1 MGSLRGIGYFI
12 SIISVLLIGAVAW
25 PRPDEPSWKAA
36 VLLAG
41 MAASIIG
48 MALRWMASRKQLGEL
63 RRVEQQLGVGQRPAR
78 TPPPAEPSAAIA
90 SVASGSS
97 GG

>member
-1 MGSLRGIGYFI
+1 MRGIGYFI
-12 SIISVLLIGAVAW
+12 SIISVFLIGAVAW
-25 PRPDEPSWKAA
+25 PRPDEPSWKAVA
-36 VLLAG
+36 LLTG

-48 MALRWMASRKQLGEL
+48 MALRWIASRKQLGEL
-63 RRVEQQLGVGQRPAR
+63 HEVERRVEADQRPAR

-97 GG
+97 GA

>member
-1 MGSLRGIGYFI
+1 MRGVGYLI
-12 SIISVLLIGAVAW
+12 SIISVFLIGAVAW
-25 PRPDEPSWKAA
+25 PRPDEPSWKAVA
-36 VLLAG
+36 LLAG

-48 MALRWMASRKQLGEL
+48 MAFRWIASRKQLGEL
-63 RRVEQQLGVGQRPAR
+63 RGVEQQVQAGQRPAR

-97 GG
+97 GA